1 MRDTI
6 TIPITERNQFDGI
19 HPPLR
24 AGDAAHVV
32 RCERD
37 E

>member
-1 MRDTI
+1 MEMRETI

-24 AGDAAHVV
+24 AGDAAA
-32 RCERD
+32 R
-37 E
+37 